1 MFLSISVLN
10 FGELYWVSLI
20 VTGLLWKYDQA
31 IHLIYQVYICI
42 IKSYDIESDG
52 TIHRVKIH
60 LSMNISLVQVRDP
73 INLHILYETCTRFK
87 LKNYFSNI
95 FLMSSTNHFD
105 IHWKKKWKTELIS
118 SNCDNVPR
126 YLITIV
132 SYIILR
138 HEIVL
143 VPTVA
148 VDREGHV
155 GHLRP
160 RLLQG

>member
-1 MFLSISVLN
+1 MKLVHDLSSKIT
-10 FGELYWVSLI
+10 FQMYSL
-20 VTGLLWKYDQA
+20 
-31 IHLIYQVYICI
+31 C
-42 IKSYDIESDG
+42 
-52 TIHRVKIH
+52 
-60 LSMNISLVQVRDP
+60 QVR
-73 INLHILYETCTRFK
+73 IIL
-87 LKNYFSNI
+87 I
-95 FLMSSTNHFD
+95 F
-105 IHWKKKWKTELIS
+105 IEKKKWKTELIS

-155 GHLRP
+155 GHPRP
-160 RLLQG
+160 RLLQGQGRLSHNPR